1 MKWLRVLWPRSLR
14 TRLILLVILTLAAAQ
29 TATLYSISVY
39 QRNHAEAV
47 SINLIATTIRTLHQ
61 SIDNIPPEDRAE
73 FVRQASGG
81 QWRLWSRALP
91 DDARVQRRPAWRD
104 GSNARTPQGGRPNTG
119 PPGARPDTATGNSA
133 SRPDGTLPPAGAPR
147 GPYGGPAGGPA
158 GDPQGRRPGAPSG
171 QPTNPPAG
179 GPPGM
184 PPGVA
189 SGSPPPPSPGVAQT
203 GATSAGDPATAPQ
216 AGAPGGQPAR
226 PSTTAGRGLSSADD
240 AAPDEVR
247 RSLGTVVD
255 QLNAQLGRD
264 ARVALS
270 RGAKPEIFISFA
282 PSMYQGKQGPRE
294 WLVIPIERIDPPVSG
309 VLVAWWLAGLLLV
322 IAVAIWFSWHI
333 TRPITR
339 LVQATDQLAAGNP
352 ERVTPAGPTETR
364 MLGERFNA
372 MIEALAE
379 AESTRRTLLA
389 GLPHDLKGPLS
400 RMWLR
405 IEMSDDKTL
414 QDGMRSDLHDMQRM
428 VDQFIGYLRGTDIAT
443 YRFEPIALDE
453 WVRERIAS
461 WTGAKSD
468 IRLLGKPVPAQV
480 NGDTVALARLLDNL
494 VSNALHHGAPPVHVS
509 LTVQDRWA
517 VLRVSDHGEG
527 IPVDQRADA
536 VRPFVRLDAA
546 RTRSGNVGLG
556 LAVADV
562 IARAHAGSL
571 SLGQGSE
578 GGLQVEVRLPIYS
591 AAGQDQSPDPA

>member
-1 MKWLRVLWPRSLR
+1 MRWLRFLWPRSLR
-14 TRLILLVILTLAAAQ
+14 TRLILLVLLTLAAAQ
-29 TATLYSISVY
+29 AATLYSISVY
-39 QRNHAEAV
+39 QRNHAETV

-91 DDARVQRRPAWRD
+91 DDARLQRRPVWRD
-104 GSNARTPQGGRPNTG
+104 GPNGRPSPAGQPNAG
-119 PPGARPDTATGNSA
+119 PPGVRPDAGIGSGA
-133 SRPDGTLPPAGAPR
+133 PRPDGILPPGSAPR
-147 GPYGGPAGGPA
+147 GPYGGPAGGS
-158 GDPQGRRPGAPSG
+158 PGH
-171 QPTNPPAG
+171 
-179 GPPGM
+179 PPGE
-184 PPGVA
+184 PRGTLPGTA
-189 SGSPPPPSPGVAQT
+189 SGSPQPAPAGAAQVR
-203 GATSAGDPATAPQ
+203 ATSANDPATAPQ
-216 AGAPGGQPAR
+216 AGTPGGQPAR
-226 PSTTAGRGLSSADD
+226 PSPGAGRGSASADD
-240 AAPDEVR
+240 APPDEVR
-247 RSLGTVVD
+247 RSLGRVVG

-282 PSMYQGKQGPRE
+282 PSTYQGKQGPRE
-294 WLVIPIERIDPPVSG
+294 WLVIPIERIDPPVST

-372 MIEALAE
+372 MIEALAQ

-405 IEMSDDKTL
+405 IEMTDDKTL
-414 QDGMRSDLHDMQRM
+414 QDGMRSDLHDMQHM

-453 WVRERIAS
+453 WVSERIAS

-468 IRLLGKPVPAQV
+468 VRLLGKPAPAQV
-480 NGDTVALARLLDNL
+480 NGDSVALARLLDNL

-509 LTVQDRWA
+509 LNAQDRWA
-517 VLRVSDHGEG
+517 VLRVSDHGDG

-578 GGLQVEVRLPIYS
+578 GGLQVEVRLPLYS
-591 AAGQDQSPDPA
+591 TTEPTQASDPA

>member
-1 MKWLRVLWPRSLR
+1 MKWLRFLWPRSLR
-14 TRLILLVILTLAAAQ
+14 TRLILLVLLTLAAAQ

-104 GSNARTPQGGRPNTG
+104 GSNARTPQGGRPGAG
-119 PPGARPDTATGNSA
+119 PPGARPDAAIGNSA

-158 GDPQGRRPGAPSG
+158 GDPQ
-171 QPTNPPAG
+171 AG
-179 GPPGM
+179 
-184 PPGVA
+184 
-189 SGSPPPPSPGVAQT
+189 T
-203 GATSAGDPATAPQ
+203 
-216 AGAPGGQPAR
+216 PGGQPAR

-405 IEMSDDKTL
+405 IEMTDDKTL

-509 LTVQDRWA
+509 LNVQDHWA
-517 VLRVSDHGEG
+517 VLRVSDHGDG

-562 IARAHAGSL
+562 IARAHGGSL

-578 GGLQVEVRLPIYS
+578 GGLQVEVRLPIHS
-591 AAGQDQSPDPA
+591 AAGQDQAPDPA

>member
-1 MKWLRVLWPRSLR
+1 MKWLRFLWPRSLR
-14 TRLILLVILTLAAAQ
+14 TRLILLVLLTLAAAQ

-104 GSNARTPQGGRPNTG
+104 GSNARTPQGGRPG
-119 PPGARPDTATGNSA
+119 AGSPGARPDAAIGNSA

-158 GDPQGRRPGAPSG
+158 GDPQ
-171 QPTNPPAG
+171 AG
-179 GPPGM
+179 
-184 PPGVA
+184 
-189 SGSPPPPSPGVAQT
+189 T
-203 GATSAGDPATAPQ
+203 
-216 AGAPGGQPAR
+216 PGGQPAR
-226 PSTTAGRGLSSADD
+226 PSTTAGRGLGSADD

-309 VLVAWWLAGLLLV
+309 VLVAGWLAGLLLV

-405 IEMSDDKTL
+405 IEMTDDKTL

-509 LTVQDRWA
+509 LNVQDHWA
-517 VLRVSDHGEG
+517 VLRVSDHGDG

-562 IARAHAGSL
+562 IARAHGGSL

-578 GGLQVEVRLPIYS
+578 GGLQVEVRLPIHS
-591 AAGQDQSPDPA
+591 AAGQDQAPDPA

>member
-1 MKWLRVLWPRSLR
+1 MRWLRFLWPRSLR
-14 TRLILLVILTLAAAQ
+14 TRLILLVLLTLAAAQ
-29 TATLYSISVY
+29 AATLYSISVY
-39 QRNHAEAV
+39 QRNHAETV

-91 DDARVQRRPAWRD
+91 DDARLQRRPVWRD
-104 GSNARTPQGGRPNTG
+104 GPNGRPSPAGQPNAG
-119 PPGARPDTATGNSA
+119 PPGVRPDAGIGSGA
-133 SRPDGTLPPAGAPR
+133 PRPDGILPPGSAPR
-147 GPYGGPAGGPA
+147 GPYGGPAGGS
-158 GDPQGRRPGAPSG
+158 PGH
-171 QPTNPPAG
+171 
-179 GPPGM
+179 PPGE
-184 PPGVA
+184 PRGTLPGTA
-189 SGSPPPPSPGVAQT
+189 SGSPQPAPAGAAQVR
-203 GATSAGDPATAPQ
+203 ATSANDPATAPQ
-216 AGAPGGQPAR
+216 AGTPGGQPAR
-226 PSTTAGRGLSSADD
+226 PSPGAGRGSASADD
-240 AAPDEVR
+240 APPDEVR
-247 RSLGTVVD
+247 RSLGRVVG

-282 PSMYQGKQGPRE
+282 PSTYQGKQGPRE
-294 WLVIPIERIDPPVSG
+294 GLVIPIERIDPPVST

-372 MIEALAE
+372 MIEALAQ

-405 IEMSDDKTL
+405 IEMTDDKTL
-414 QDGMRSDLHDMQRM
+414 QDGMRSDLHDMQHM

-453 WVRERIAS
+453 WVSERIAS

-468 IRLLGKPVPAQV
+468 VRLLGKPAPAQV
-480 NGDTVALARLLDNL
+480 NGDSVALARLLDNL

-509 LTVQDRWA
+509 LNVQDRWA
-517 VLRVSDHGEG
+517 VLRVSDHGDG

-578 GGLQVEVRLPIYS
+578 GGLQVEVRLPLYS
-591 AAGQDQSPDPA
+591 TTEPTQASDPA